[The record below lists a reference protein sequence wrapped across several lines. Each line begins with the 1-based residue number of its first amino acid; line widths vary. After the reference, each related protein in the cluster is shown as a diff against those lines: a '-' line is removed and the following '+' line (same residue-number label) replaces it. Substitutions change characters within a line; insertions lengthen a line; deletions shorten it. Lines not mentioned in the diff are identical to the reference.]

1 MNERYSHS
9 DAEYGETECVQF
21 SVMSS
26 EEIANHSVVHINNG
40 ELFDKSVPK
49 SRGLYDLRMGT
60 LTKQFDCQTCN
71 CDLVNCPGH
80 FGHIE
85 LNEPMFNPSFFKTL
99 IKILNCVCIR
109 CSKLMV
115 QSTDC
120 KYSRR
125 TMRFKYMYDASRKV
139 TNCPLCA
146 YVQPKL
152 VFENWCLFF
161 QFPESKTQITARQV
175 FNVLR
180 KLSETDCESLGLNY
194 KYSKPKDMIIK
205 NLIVPPPV
213 VRPSVVMDSNSRT
226 QDDLTQKLCEIIK
239 INNLLL
245 TCSDNESFDLKTLLQ
260 YHINTYMDNELP
272 GMQQATQRTG
282 RPIKSI
288 CQRIRTKEGRV
299 RGNLMG
305 KRVDFSARTVITAEP
320 NIDLD
325 ELGVP
330 ISIARNMSVSE
341 TATACNIDFL
351 QKCVDHGE
359 KPVSS
364 TYKVGAKVVW
374 NSELGSKKDLRFA
387 KDVKVQIG
395 DIVDR
400 HLMDG
405 DIVVFNR
412 QPTLHKMSMMG
423 HRVRVMSGSTF
434 RLNLSVTTPYNAD
447 FDGDEMNMH
456 IPCSLEARAEVKE
469 LMMVPLNIISPQS
482 NKPVIGIVQD
492 ALLACRLATSRNEFI
507 DQEDFTNLMMSVDAW
522 VLPKPAILKPR
533 KLWTGKQLFNLIFP
547 SVFCHQ
553 FSSWHDET
561 EKPAFSVSDTEVYID
576 REGTFI
582 SGTLCKKTIGPT
594 SNGLIHKTWLY
605 EGPEAANKL
614 ISKIQF
620 LANHWLTKVGFSV
633 GIQDCVNSEQVDR
646 KVRDFIDTSL
656 RKVEQIDQTD
666 EPNVNKILNSAR
678 DRSGKYISDVMTSK
692 NNLYNMVTAGSKGSI
707 INIAQI
713 MSCVGQQNVNGI
725 RMCNG
730 YTDRTLPH
738 FPRNGNG
745 YESRGFVKHS
755 YMNGLKPTEFFF
767 HAMGGREGVIDTA
780 IKTSETGYIQRR
792 LVKAMEDVKIGYD
805 NTVRNS
811 IGDIL
816 QLSYGEDGFDGTFL
830 ITQTIAGKRVHLPFD
845 LKMIVS
851 KINTLCNKTKS
862 TAESLFVE
870 SLLEPFSNNIL
881 IQKILHDACNNHKHW
896 NEKQILTFIDLVN
909 DRLQIAR
916 ASPGEMVGTIAAQSL
931 GQPITQMTL
940 NTFHAAG
947 ISAQNL
953 TMGVPRLKEL
963 INLSKCI
970 KSPCMTI
977 GLRHSISHKNIFVGV
992 TLVNITTETI
1002 IFECMDLKDE
1012 EKEYLSIMGLDI
1024 ESSNRRCA
1032 ILKCSAE
1039 IMKKHNISTLD
1050 VTCAVFGSSES
1061 LWCSCIG
1068 NDIYVRFLEE
1078 VVIPSKEELV
1088 CYINKLKNEII
1099 LKGLKNISEAFYD
1112 ENSELRVHTMGT
1124 DLEGILCHPDVD
1136 PMKTFSNDINE
1147 MYCQFGVEAARK
1159 TLLVEIKRVIEY
1171 DGSYL
1176 NYRHLSV
1183 LLDVMTYKGSLMA
1196 ITRHGI
1202 NRTETGVLMR
1212 CSFEETVNIIL
1223 DAAVHAE
1230 KDNLR
1235 GVTENIIMGKLAK
1248 IGTGSMDILTHLY
1261 PPQELEERV
1270 DLFRPSS
1277 PSQRNS
1283 EFVRGWFPLKDDENL
1298 K

>member
-9 DAEYGETECVQF
+9 DAEYGDTECIQF
-21 SVMSS
+21 SIMSL
-26 EEIANHSVVHINNG
+26 EEIVNHSVVHINTG
-40 ELFDKSVPK
+40 ELFDKLVPK
-49 SRGLYDLRMGT
+49 SNGLYDLRMGT
-60 LTKQFDCQTCN
+60 LTKQYDCQTCN

-99 IKILNCVCIR
+99 VKILNCVCVR
-109 CSKLMV
+109 CTQLLV
-115 QSTDC
+115 TSTDC
-120 KYSRR
+120 KFNRR
-125 TMRFKYMYDASRKV
+125 AMRFKYMYDASRKV
-139 TNCPLCA
+139 TTCSFCS
-146 YVQPKL
+146 YVQPKI
-152 VFENWCLFF
+152 VVDNWCLFF
-161 QFPESKTQITARQV
+161 QFPESSTKTQITARQV

-180 KLSETDCESLGLNY
+180 KLSEQDCETLGFNY
-194 KYSKPKDMIIK
+194 KYSKPKDMIIT

-239 INNLLL
+239 NNNLLR
-245 TCSDNESFDLKTLLQ
+245 TCHENESFELKSLLQ
-260 YHINTYMDNELP
+260 YHINTYIDNELP
-272 GMQQATQRTG
+272 GIQQATQRTG

-305 KRVDFSARTVITAEP
+305 KRVDYSARTVITAEP
-320 NIDLD
+320 NIALD

-330 ISIARNMSVSE
+330 TLIAKNMSISE
-341 TATACNIDFL
+341 IATSFNIDFL
-351 QKCVDHGE
+351 QSCVDNGE
-359 KPVSS
+359 RLS
-364 TYKVGAKVVW
+364 TKYEVGAKVVW

-434 RLNLSVTTPYNAD
+434 RLNLSATTPYNAD

-456 IPCSLEARAEVKE
+456 IPCSLEAKAEVKE
-469 LMMVPLNIISPQS
+469 LMMVPLNIVSPQS

-492 ALLACRLATSRNEFI
+492 ALLACRLATSRNEFL
-507 DQEDFTNLMMSVDAW
+507 DQEEFTNLMMTVDKW

-533 KLWTGKQLFNLIFP
+533 KLWTGKQLFNLILP
-547 SVFCHQ
+547 CIDCHQ
-553 FSSWHDET
+553 YSSWHDET
-561 EKPAFSVSDTEVYID
+561 EKPSFSVSDTEVYID
-576 REGTFI
+576 REGTYI
-582 SGTLCKKTIGPT
+582 SGTFCKKTIGPT

-605 EGPEAANKL
+605 KGPETANKL
-614 ISKIQF
+614 ISNIQF
-620 LANHWLTKVGFSV
+620 LANHWLAKVGFSV
-633 GIQDCVNSEQVDR
+633 GIQDCVNSKEVNQQ
-646 KVRDFIDTSL
+646 VRDFIDSAL

-678 DRSGKYISDVMTSK
+678 DRSGKYISDSMTSK
-692 NNLYNMVTAGSKGSI
+692 NNLYNMVSAGSKGSI

-713 MSCVGQQNVNGI
+713 MSCVGQQNVNGN
-725 RMCNG
+725 RVSNG
-730 YTDRTLPH
+730 YTERTLPH

-745 YESRGFVKHS
+745 YESKGFVKHS

-816 QLSYGEDGFDGTFL
+816 QLSYGEDGFDGTYL
-830 ITQTIAGKRVHLPFD
+830 ISQTISGKRVHLPFD
-845 LKMIVS
+845 LKMIVTNIDRLS
-851 KINTLCNKTKS
+851 NKTNTTVDS
-862 TAESLFVE
+862 SFVE
-870 SLLEPFSNNIL
+870 NLLRGFSSNIL
-881 IQKILHDACNNHKHW
+881 IQTIVNDTCDVHKHW
-896 NEKQILTFIDLVN
+896 TEKQLLTFIALIN
-909 DRLQIAR
+909 DRIKIAR
-916 ASPGEMVGTIAAQSL
+916 VTPGEMVGTIAAQSL

-970 KSPCMTI
+970 KSPCMSVKLTHAI
-977 GLRHSISHKNIFVGV
+977 PSKNIFVGV
-992 TLVNITTETI
+992 TLVNIVTDTLIYERMDFLDHERDYLRI
-1002 IFECMDLKDE
+1002 VNLEIEC
-1012 EKEYLSIMGLDI
+1012 
-1024 ESSNRRCA
+1024 SNICA
-1032 ILKCSAE
+1032 ILKCSSKT
-1039 IMKKHNISTLD
+1039 MKKHNISSLD
-1050 VTCAVFGSSES
+1050 VTCAIFGSSEV

-1078 VVIPSKEELV
+1078 DLMNSKEEFI
-1088 CYINKLKNEII
+1088 CYINKLKNDLLI
-1099 LKGLKNISEAFYD
+1099 KGLNNISEAFYD
-1112 ENSELRVHTMGT
+1112 DNDELRIHTTGT
-1124 DLEGILCHPDVD
+1124 DLDGILCHPDVD

-1147 MYCQFGVEAARK
+1147 MYCKFGVEAARN

-1223 DAAVHAE
+1223 DAAIYAE
-1230 KDNLR
+1230 KDNLH
-1235 GVTENIIMGKLAK
+1235 GVTENIVMGKLAK
-1248 IGTGSMDILTHLY
+1248 IGTGSMDILTHIY
-1261 PPQELEERV
+1261 PPQEFDERV

-1277 PSQRNS
+1277 PSQIKS
-1283 EFVRGWFPLKDDENL
+1283 EFVSGWFPLKEDKNL